1 MCSGHKR
8 DYLFKFVS
16 PETRSHIKLD
26 DEAAYSVTD
35 QYTADRMTRDIMR
48 FVDVNAVVCDATACI
63 GGNTHSFARAF
74 RQVVA
79 IEQNPTRFEYL
90 KHNMSV
96 LQIKN
101 VQCICGDA
109 LEEVP
114 WHLAGTGKS
123 ARRPYS
129 VIFIDPPWGGPD
141 YKEHER
147 LSLSLGDQ
155 SLAEVCKRWAPLT
168 SYIALKTPINFDEYA
183 FRRDT
188 ADVLDLVLKNHRLR
202 KVLFYIFECKA

>member
-1 MCSGHKR
+1 MSTGHKR

-74 RQVVA
+74 RHVVA

-90 KHNMSV
+90 KHNMGV

-101 VQCICGDA
+101 VQCVCGDA

-114 WHLAGTGKS
+114 WHLAGKGH
-123 ARRPYS
+123 RRPYN
-129 VIFIDPPWGGPD
+129 VIFVDPPWGGPD

-147 LSLSLGDQ
+147 LSLYLGDLP
-155 SLAEVCKRWAPLT
+155 LAEVCKQWAHLT
-168 SYIALKTPINFDEYA
+168 TYIAIKTPINFDESA

-188 ADVLDLVLKNHRLR
+188 SDCMELVFKNNRLR
-202 KVLFYIFECKA
+202 KILFYIFECKA